1 MKAPLRLNNLFR
13 NMKLKYKLAMI
24 YIIAGA
30 IPMCILLVFTFYQMR
45 DILREREEEALSS
58 YLYQASSSMDNEIA
72 IYNNLASYI
81 SFDQELA
88 QALGYQYTSSYDM
101 YEQLTTV
108 LDPTITSLLYFHD
121 KVERITIYLDKA
133 LVKHGTTLAPLSEIT
148 GEPWYAEVMLS
159 NNLHW
164 YADPEN
170 TSLFA
175 IGKMVMLNRY
185 NAIGV
190 LYTRVDYESV
200 FKPFDQTILHN
211 FGIFVTDES
220 DNLVYEH
227 ASFDPENEDFCLTFE
242 TFKELN
248 TSAAATGHSSDGKYR
263 LFSCDSSSTGWRIW
277 LYKPETL
284 LISSI
289 TPIQLVA
296 AVALCVS
303 TLGAALCIFMIS
315 WFITRRITRLRNH
328 MEEVE
333 QGNFL
338 STVQP
343 GGHDEIGDLM
353 EGFDHMRQR
362 LNTLITEVSDSR
374 IKEKEYEMRALQAQ
388 INPHFLYNS
397 LSLIN
402 WKALE
407 AGAQDI
413 SQITLSLSTFYR
425 TALNRGSNI
434 LTVAD
439 EINNMKSYL
448 DIQLV
453 MHDYE
458 FDTNIQIEESI
469 LRYKTLNLILQPL
482 IENAIVHGIDML
494 TDRRGVIT
502 ITGREN
508 GEEIELIVED
518 NGVGMEEAQAQKIL
532 TEDSKGY
539 GVRNVNERIR
549 LYYGEPYA
557 LTIKSTPGIG
567 TRAFIHFPKQ
577 F

>member
-1 MKAPLRLNNLFR
+1 
-13 NMKLKYKLAMI
+13 
-24 YIIAGA
+24 
-30 IPMCILLVFTFYQMR
+30 
-45 DILREREEEALSS
+45 
-58 YLYQASSSMDNEIA
+58 
-72 IYNNLASYI
+72 
-81 SFDQELA
+81 
-88 QALGYQYTSSYDM
+88 
-101 YEQLTTV
+101 
-108 LDPTITSLLYFHD
+108 
-121 KVERITIYLDKA
+121 
-133 LVKHGTTLAPLSEIT
+133 
-148 GEPWYAEVMLS
+148 
-159 NNLHW
+159 
-164 YADPEN
+164 
-170 TSLFA
+170 
-175 IGKMVMLNRY
+175 
-185 NAIGV
+185 
-190 LYTRVDYESV
+190 
-200 FKPFDQTILHN
+200 
-211 FGIFVTDES
+211 
-220 DNLVYEH
+220 
-227 ASFDPENEDFCLTFE
+227 
-242 TFKELN
+242 
-248 TSAAATGHSSDGKYR
+248 
-263 LFSCDSSSTGWRIW
+263 
-277 LYKPETL
+277 
-284 LISSI
+284 
-289 TPIQLVA
+289 
-296 AVALCVS
+296 
-303 TLGAALCIFMIS
+303 
-315 WFITRRITRLRNH
+315 
-328 MEEVE
+328 
-333 QGNFL
+333 
-338 STVQP
+338 
-343 GGHDEIGDLM
+343 
-353 EGFDHMRQR
+353 
-362 LNTLITEVSDSR
+362 
-374 IKEKEYEMRALQAQ
+374 MRALQAQ